1 VSSNVDLAA
10 HAAPGH
16 VDLIARVFSSRPQRR
31 LMRIVAA
38 ATAGLALAFSFAPS
52 GLWWLAP
59 FAVALLLIAVRGTR
73 ARSGIALG
81 TVFGFACYAV
91 LLQWMRVVGDDAWI
105 LLTLLMT
112 VWSALLGGLL
122 SVVSRHRWWPLWSAG
137 VWVLIEAGQARAPFN
152 GFNWGR
158 LAYTQPDTW
167 ATPIAVWGSAVAVSF
182 VIALVGGLIAAGVI
196 ALRRKDNRGLR
207 VACALAAA
215 TIAASA
221 FAPRLSISDAGES
234 RDGPTSAKVAIVQ
247 GNVPRVGLDFLGQ
260 REAVLNNHIEA
271 TRQLARDVRAGT
283 AEQPEF
289 VVWPENSSDIDPLAD
304 AQAGRRIQ
312 GAVDDIGVPILVGAV
327 VTDPRDPNMVLNVG
341 IVWGPTDST
350 APGPGETYIKRHP
363 VPFGEYLPFRSF
375 LSRYIERFD
384 RIPRDFAAGDK
395 PGVLT
400 VGPARIGNVIC
411 FEITYDS
418 IVREAVTAGGRALV
432 VQTNNATYGLTGQ
445 TDQQLAMSRV
455 RAVEHGRAVVVV
467 ATSGLSAVIT
477 PSGHVT
483 WQSEEFTREVHVAD
497 IPLRDSLT
505 IADRLGNWTEAVLA
519 AVGLLGLVAVLWGR
533 RRDRAERRAE
543 ASAAVT

>member
-1 VSSNVDLAA
+1 MSSNVDLT
-10 HAAPGH
+10 APVASGD
-16 VDLIARVFSSRPQRR
+16 VDLIARVLSQRTQRR
-31 LMRIVAA
+31 LLRILAA
-38 ATAGLALAFSFAPS
+38 VTAGLSLAVSFAPT
-52 GLWWLAP
+52 GVWWLAP
-59 FAVALLLIAVRGTR
+59 FAVALLLIAIRGTR
-73 ARSGIALG
+73 VRAGACLG
-81 TVFGFACYAV
+81 VVFGFVCYAV

-112 VWSALLGGLL
+112 TWSALLGGLL
-122 SVVSRHRWWPLWSAG
+122 SAVSRHRWWPLWSAG
-137 VWVLIEAGQARAPFN
+137 VWVLVEAGQARAPFN

-167 ATPIAVWGSAVAVSF
+167 ATPIAVWGSAVAVTF
-182 VIALVGGLIAAGVI
+182 VVALVGALIAAGVV
-196 ALRRKDNRGLR
+196 ALRHKDFRGLT
-207 VACALAAA
+207 VAAILA
-215 TIAASA
+215 TVTVVASA

-234 RDGPTSAKVAIVQ
+234 LDGPASAKVAIVQ

-271 TRQLARDVRAGT
+271 TRQLASEVRAGT

-304 AQAGRRIQ
+304 AEAGRRIQ

-341 IVWGPTDST
+341 IVWGPTDSA

-384 RIPRDFAAGDK
+384 RIPRDFAAGDD
-395 PGVLT
+395 PGVLN

-477 PSGHVT
+477 PSGQVT
-483 WQSEEFTREVHVAD
+483 WQSGEFTREVHVAD

-505 IADRLGNWTEAVLA
+505 PADRLGDWSEAALA
-519 AVGLLGLVAVLWGR
+519 TIALLGLVAAATARLRGR
-533 RRDRAERRAE
+533 GVRRAE
-543 ASAAVT
+543 GPAAVT

>member
-1 VSSNVDLAA
+1 MSSNVELAA
-10 HAAPGH
+10 PAASGD
-16 VDLIARVFSSRPQRR
+16 VDLITRVLSSSPHRR
-31 LMRIVAA
+31 MLRIAA
-38 ATAGLALAFSFAPS
+38 AAAAGLALAMSFAPS

-59 FAVALLLIAVRGTR
+59 FAVAFLLIAVRGTR
-73 ARSGIALG
+73 VRSGIALG
-81 TVFGFACYAV
+81 TVFGFVCYAV

-112 VWSALLGGLL
+112 TWSALLGGLL
-122 SVVSRHRWWPLWSAG
+122 SAVSRHRWWPLWSAG

-167 ATPIAVWGSAVAVSF
+167 ATPIAVWGSAVAVTF
-182 VIALVGGLIAAGVI
+182 VIALVGGFIAAAVI
-196 ALRRKDNRGLR
+196 ALRHRDIRGLTA
-207 VACALAAA
+207 ACVLAAA
-215 TIAASA
+215 TVAVSA

-234 RDGPTSAKVAIVQ
+234 LDGPVSAKVAIVQ

-271 TRQLARDVRAGT
+271 TRQLARDVRAGSV
-283 AEQPEF
+283 EQPEF

-327 VTDPRDPNMVLNVG
+327 VTDPRDPRMVLNVG
-341 IVWGPTDST
+341 IVWGPTDSA

-384 RIPRDFAAGDK
+384 RIPRDFAAGDEA
-395 PGVLT
+395 GVLT

-477 PSGHVT
+477 PSGQVT
-483 WQSEEFTREVHVAD
+483 WQSQEFTREVHVAD

-505 IADRLGNWTEAVLA
+505 VADRLGDWTEALLA
-519 AVGLLGLVAVLWGR
+519 AVGLLGLVAVIRGR

-543 ASAAVT
+543 APAAVT